1 MEHMLATI
9 MVIALFKQILLM
21 SNAIAPMDG
30 LDQLAIEVLRLQ
42 CQQII
47 GFDELSN
54 RYISFFG
61 K

>member
-30 LDQLAIEVLRLQ
+30 LDQLAIEVLRLK

-47 GFDELSN
+47 GLF
-54 RYISFFG
+54 
-61 K
+61 